1 MIYESCFDF
10 EKYIQEHLRE
20 IEDLDKRSFYLVGKT
35 IQKFRRS
42 HQK

>member
-20 IEDLDKRSFYLVGKT
+20 IEDLEEIKNENKSN
-35 IQKFRRS
+35 
-42 HQK
+42 